1 MVGTETAIFQEDE
14 QTSMHLQ
21 KLSSDFSVCQVSN
34 LAAISFDDFLFL
46 AKTDDELSVVC
57 RTESVPD
64 NTINREDGWTAFR
77 VAGNLEFSLV
87 GILADIS
94 CCLADAGIPIF
105 AVSTYNT
112 DYILVKS
119 ADFARAKTALTDA
132 GYTFL

>member
-1 MVGTETAIFQEDE
+1 
-14 QTSMHLQ
+14 MHLEV
-21 KLSSDFSVCQVSN
+21 LGGEFSICQVRN
-34 LAAISFDDFLFL
+34 FTGINPDDEFLFL
-46 AKTDDELSVVC
+46 AKTDSEFSAVC

-94 CCLADAGIPIF
+94 RCLAEAGVSIF

-112 DYILVKS
+112 DYILVKKENWEKAEEVLTAEGHTVS
-119 ADFARAKTALTDA
+119 AAPLAL
-132 GYTFL
+132 